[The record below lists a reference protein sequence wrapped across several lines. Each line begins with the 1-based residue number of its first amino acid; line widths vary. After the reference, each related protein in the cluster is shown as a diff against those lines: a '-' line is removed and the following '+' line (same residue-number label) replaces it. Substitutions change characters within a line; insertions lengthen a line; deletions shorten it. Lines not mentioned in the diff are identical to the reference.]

1 MLDYQSVD
9 LQGDKQHSA
18 FFHEYLEKIYQQRQ
32 ESQLDENILAIHHM
46 LVQVAPQTSAAYIAE
61 LLLSTPYKYSESY
74 TDKQFIYHI
83 LQIDPECPDLLVREP
98 LGNCEIDIVHLNMLA
113 QTSRKHPQVRYIG
126 EVFNV
131 SDLQAVYKQLHD
143 KQAVLFESTPDQL
156 KPQEVLWTQ
165 ASVFTHNHYGYIQD
179 PQNSRQYFRLA
190 DWEFSA
196 EDLAKFKLAKDM
208 FNNYDL
214 HKYLLPIDHFAT
226 RVYCHDREH
235 AILEF
240 LSLAPY
246 YFWGAYNI
254 GDQNSSTNVCRHIQG
269 ERELKSP
276 AKVFTANNTPFYTN
290 HIDQLP
296 SPTENF
302 VRAYGRRLHHIA
314 FAVKDGFI
322 GPEENNYRNVDFVV
336 DQLKKAHM
344 QFLDHVIGSCAEGL
358 KQIFSEKSRYS
369 LLITEYIQRCDNFD
383 GFFTKE
389 NVAALTKA
397 AGKDDL
403 IT

>member
-1 MLDYQSVD
+1 MFKPDTYQPK
-9 LQGDKQHSA
+9 GDKQNSE
-18 FFHEYLEKIYQQRQ
+18 FFQAYLHKIYNYRQ
-32 ESQLDENILAIHHM
+32 KSGLEQNIGLLDHFVI
-46 LVQVAPQTSAAYIAE
+46 QVAPNTAGDYICE
-61 LLLSTPYKYSESY
+61 LLLSIPYDYIESFKTEHFIFHVLRYSTDTP
-74 TDKQFIYHI
+74 DI
-83 LQIDPECPDLLVREP
+83 LIREP
-98 LGNCEIDIVHLNMLA
+98 LDDTDRDVIHLNLLNPKSA
-113 QTSRKHPQVRYIG
+113 ATPQVRYIG
-126 EVFNV
+126 EVFQCQ
-131 SDLQAVYKQLHD
+131 DLTELYNQLHHT
-143 KQAVLFESTPDQL
+143 QSILFESKPSEL
-156 KPQEVLWTQ
+156 KPGEVLWTQ
-165 ASVFTHNHYGYIQD
+165 PSIFTHNHYGYILDSQ
-179 PQNSRQYFRLA
+179 SKQYRRS
-190 DWEFSA
+190 ENYQFSA
-196 EDLAKFKLAKDM
+196 DIKARFKLAKDM

-214 HKYLLPIDHFAT
+214 HKYVLPVDHFAT
-226 RVYCHDREH
+226 RLYCHDREH

-240 LSLAPY
+240 LTLSPY

-254 GDQNSSTNVCRHIQG
+254 GDQNSSTNVCRHINTSS
-269 ERELKSP
+269 ELHSP

-314 FAVKDGFI
+314 FAVRDGFI

-336 DQLKKAHM
+336 DQLKKAQM
-344 QFLDHVIGSCAEGL
+344 KFLDHVIGSCDEGL
-358 KQIFSEKSRYS
+358 KQIFSEKSKYS

-397 AGKDDL
+397 AGEDDL